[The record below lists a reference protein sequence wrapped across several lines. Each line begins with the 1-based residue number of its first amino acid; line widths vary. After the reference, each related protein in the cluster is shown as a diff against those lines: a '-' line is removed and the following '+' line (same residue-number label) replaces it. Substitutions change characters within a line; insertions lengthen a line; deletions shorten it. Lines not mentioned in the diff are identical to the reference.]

1 MLSLIPD
8 PSRGVGEKVAAA
20 PLPIVPP
27 TIVLASIV
35 PISSVGSGHHSFDP
49 FFIGPGPPSHL
60 NNLELEAFHIASP
73 SFGIPSGF
81 ANTTFSIGA
90 LYNPSFGAHREIK
103 FCSISNNSF
112 ELTIPGALLGLS
124 LNILNG
130 TEPTPFRSA

>member
-27 TIVLASIV
+27 IIVLASIV

-49 FFIGPGPPSHL
+49 FFIGPGPPNHL
-60 NNLELEAFHIASP
+60 NALELEAFHIASP
-73 SFGIPSGF
+73 NFGIPSGF
-81 ANTTFSIGA
+81 ANTTFSVGI
-90 LYNPSFGAHREIK
+90 LYKPSFGAQFRNK

-112 ELTIPGALLGLS
+112 ELTMPGALLGLS

-130 TEPTPFRSA
+130 TEPIPFRTA